1 MEEFSKYVVCPHCQQ
16 ENDEVI
22 QHFWQSH
29 TLRVTCKKCKLDFYA
44 KAKSDYFYETE
55 KID

>member
-1 MEEFSKYVVCPHCQQ
+1 MEEFSKHVVCPYCQQ